1 MSGIRI
7 GVGDA
12 GGGANLGIGRTLS
25 WSSCADVGC
34 FGVNRATCGNHVL
47 VHHIIR

>member
-1 MSGIRI
+1 MMRGKVQSWE
-7 GVGDA
+7 
-12 GGGANLGIGRTLS
+12 IGRTLS

-47 VHHIIR
+47 VHYIIRYNVS